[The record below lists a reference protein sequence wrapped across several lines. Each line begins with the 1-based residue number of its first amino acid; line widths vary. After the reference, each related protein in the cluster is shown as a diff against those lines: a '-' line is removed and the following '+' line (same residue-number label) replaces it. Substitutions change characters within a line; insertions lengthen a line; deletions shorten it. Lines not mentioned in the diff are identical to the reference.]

1 VSAPSEGRYDT
12 VKKYEAI
19 YIMDPALPD
28 EDQTAMME
36 RLQRLIADQ
45 GGTVDK
51 VDKWERRRLAYE
63 IKGRREG
70 VYVVMNFTGA
80 PACARELERVMG
92 LADNVLRGM
101 IVGVEEKTT
110 KEKPKT
116 EEVAV
121 AS

>member
-1 VSAPSEGRYDT
+1 VQ
-12 VKKYEAI
+12 KYEAV
-19 YIMDPALPD
+19 YIMDPALAE
-28 EDQTAMME
+28 EDQTAMTE
-36 RLQRLIADQ
+36 RLQRVIADQ
-45 GGTVDK
+45 GGTVDA

-70 VYVVMNFTGA
+70 MYVVINFTGSS
-80 PACARELERVMG
+80 ACARELERVMR
-92 LADNVLRGM
+92 LADNVLRAM
-101 IVGVEEKTT
+101 IVGVEEKPT